1 METKDDP
8 DASKNYLKMLNSLSV
23 AAGFASVDQYV
34 FSLVQKDRERLAI
47 QEGIDAMT
55 EHRVQDFEEFDREFR
70 KANAIEK

>member
-1 METKDDP
+1 MQVKLPE
-8 DASKNYLKMLNSLSV
+8 DAERLSV

-47 QEGIDAMT
+47 QEGIDALA

-70 KANAIEK
+70 KTNGIEK